1 MVRISRIFLSRPLIC
16 RSHTWDTKLPFAR
29 SQGNLQPFG
38 GIAAANFLLCANERC
53 GWRWALAPKLL
64 PPKLLQ
70 KIVGDNGPLHLEPSG
85 PFFVYYVFNVFYVL
99 LCFKTCF

>member
-29 SQGNLQPFG
+29 SQGNLQPFD

-64 PPKLLQ
+64 Q
-70 KIVGDNGPLHLEPSG
+70 KIVGDNGPLHLEPSSS
-85 PFFVYYVFNVFYVL
+85 
-99 LCFKTCF
+99 LCFQCFQCFLCFTMF